1 MSEYDDYFTADDKP
15 FIENIN
21 DALLISN
28 VFDFTVPIALP
39 DMFSNQTWVNSTN
52 KRKAGVAIV
61 ELAETLPNTLSI
73 TTANDKSV
81 VSGTGTMK
89 LLFYPNFNSFG
100 QFKAFDW
107 SSSNNKIQVNLK
119 TKTGTTILSNISKGN
134 LASIPSGLKVLDQ
147 VMIEIVFTASDT
159 LTGFTVTMENK
170 QQTRYG
176 ANVKINTVDGLE
188 TRLES
193 IESKNTSQDSA
204 ISNKVDKVTGKA
216 LSSNDFTNALKSKL
230 EGIDSSRIPL
240 EEIVANDDLND
251 SKFFPSTVK
260 FYICRGN
267 TIATTLSNC
276 PYDKAFLLI
285 SYPTSSGTVTTVT
298 QEIRPY
304 EYSKNM
310 VWSRK
315 YYYNNS
321 TSVTNY
327 SNWDK
332 YAVLNDDNNEMQMN
346 GIASAGSSSYAARS
360 DHVHPSDNTR
370 ASVSHVHGNL
380 SADGKIGSS
389 TGKIITTGTN
399 GVLQAVD
406 TITKSKISDFPT
418 SMTPTSHTHG
428 NISNAGAI
436 GSASGKIIMTGTDGA
451 LTAVSSIPRGMIA
464 NFPSTMPPSS
474 HTHGNISNDGEI
486 GSASGKI
493 IVTGTNGALQTTDTI
508 TKSKISDF
516 SHTHGNISNDGKIG
530 SASGKIVMTGT
541 DGVLQTADTITK
553 SKISDFP
560 TSMTPTSH
568 THGNISNDGK
578 IGSASGKIIM
588 TGTDGAL
595 TAVSSIPRGMIA
607 NFPST
612 MTPTSHATS
621 STTYGVSSATNYGHS
636 MASSTSP
643 KMDGTASVGSETG
656 KFARGDHIHPSDT
669 TKQDVSGLKWQK
681 LAGWGKISPNATL
694 QCYYND
700 IFVAIE
706 LQGTFYETPS
716 YITTSFLN
724 LTTDL
729 SLSALPTE
737 YCPSY
742 EVSQMIYPKIEAY
755 VSDVGTLKVR
765 TLEGTTNKLNGYVIY
780 PRKSAF
786 E

>member
-1 MSEYDDYFTADDKP
+1 MLKMSEYDDYFTADDKP

-39 DMFSNQTWVNSTN
+39 DMFSNQTWVNSTS

-73 TTANDKSV
+73 TTANNKSV
-81 VSGTGTMK
+81 VTGTGTMK

-107 SSSNNKIQVNLK
+107 SSSNNNIQVNLK

-134 LASIPSGLKVLDQ
+134 LASIPSGLNVLDQ

-240 EEIVANDDLND
+240 EEIVVNDDLND

-304 EYSKNM
+304 EYSKNI

-399 GVLQAVD
+399 GALQAVD
-406 TITKSKISDFPT
+406 TITKSKISDFP
-418 SMTPTSHTHG
+418 
-428 NISNAGAI
+428 
-436 GSASGKIIMTGTDGA
+436 
-451 LTAVSSIPRGMIA
+451 
-464 NFPSTMPPSS
+464 STMTPSS
-474 HTHGNISNDGEI
+474 HTHGNISNGGAI

-493 IVTGTNGALQTTDTI
+493 VTTGANGVLEASSTITKSKISDFPSTMTPTSHTHGAVSNDGKIGSTAGKIVVTGTGGVLQGADTITKSKISDFPATMTPSSHSHGNITNSGAIGSTSGKIITTTTNGVLQASSSI

-516 SHTHGNISNDGKIG
+516 SHTHTASEIQTDSTVTHIGASTLDTTLSNISQQFENIFHFEYVKITSDSSIEMWYNQFLAFLEING
-530 SASGKIVMTGT
+530 YTWNCTTENSNT
-541 DGVLQTADTITK
+541 TIETILDH
-553 SKISDFP
+553 SNELPP
-560 TSMTPTSH
+560 TMV
-568 THGNISNDGK
+568 
-578 IGSASGKIIM
+578 
-588 TGTDGAL
+588 
-595 TAVSSIPRGMIA
+595 TAVNGGDPYTLITLLADGRIRA
-607 NFPST
+607 R
-612 MTPTSHATS
+612 
-621 STTYGVSSATNYGHS
+621 
-636 MASSTSP
+636 STSI
-643 KMDGTASVGSETG
+643 G
-656 KFARGDHIHPSDT
+656 
-669 TKQDVSGLKWQK
+669 TKQL
-681 LAGWGKISPNATL
+681 NCTL
-694 QCYYND
+694 
-700 IFVAIE
+700 IWR
-706 LQGTFYETPS
+706 
-716 YITTSFLN
+716 
-724 LTTDL
+724 
-729 SLSALPTE
+729 
-737 YCPSY
+737 
-742 EVSQMIYPKIEAY
+742 
-755 VSDVGTLKVR
+755 VR
-765 TLEGTTNKLNGYVIY
+765 
-780 PRKSAF
+780 
-786 E
+786 